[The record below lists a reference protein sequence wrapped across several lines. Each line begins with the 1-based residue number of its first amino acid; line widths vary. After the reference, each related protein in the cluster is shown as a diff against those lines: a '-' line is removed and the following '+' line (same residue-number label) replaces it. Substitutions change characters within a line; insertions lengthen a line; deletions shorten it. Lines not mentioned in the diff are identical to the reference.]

1 MTVEMT
7 RFVDLTKIGWKLS
20 QKGWHVGKL
29 RKHLRKL
36 CKHVRKLRKH
46 VWKLRNI
53 FENMLE
59 RRKLQKRSIRDL
71 KSNWVQAVWQG
82 RTEQRTEERPYHLKV
97 CLYSHQVVIINFY
110 VFFAFKCVNKQL
122 LFHYQSFKTL
132 TDKLEP
138 KTKTNESQK
147 LLTFSCTMY
156 YTIEQKDKTISG
168 QRSMF
173 NQYSL
178 KINE

>member
-7 RFVDLTKIGWKLS
+7 RFVDLTKIDWKLLE
-20 QKGWHVGKL
+20 KGWRVGKL

-82 RTEQRTEERPYHLKV
+82 KSTTEEIPYHFKV
-97 CLYSHQVVIINFY
+97 CYSHQVVIINFY
-110 VFFAFKCVNKQL
+110 VFFAFKYVNKQL

-138 KTKTNESQK
+138 KTKT
-147 LLTFSCTMY
+147 
-156 YTIEQKDKTISG
+156 KTKS
-168 QRSMF
+168 F
-173 NQYSL
+173 NL
-178 KINE
+178 